1 MGKPLPAGQVITAAL
16 LTRIMLCFLI
26 GIDVGRFRDRINM
39 PVAAISIVEM
49 TVQGPLLNIM
59 GDRAYLREHLRKRLG
74 T

>member
-1 MGKPLPAGQVITAAL
+1 MGKPLPAGEVITAAL
-16 LTRIMLCFLI
+16 LTRIILCFLI